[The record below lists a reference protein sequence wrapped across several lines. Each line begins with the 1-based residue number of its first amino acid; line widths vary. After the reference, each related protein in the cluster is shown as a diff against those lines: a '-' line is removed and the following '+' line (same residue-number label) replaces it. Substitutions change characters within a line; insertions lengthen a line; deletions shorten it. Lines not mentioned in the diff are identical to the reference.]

1 MNLIVRFFTL
11 NASISRRVPN
21 WLRLLFPILV
31 GAILIAMFVQVMIFG
46 GKRENLVS
54 QGESTFIRWSLAFA
68 KHLAGP
74 LNSIDESGN
83 RLIAKPQVVTISVR
97 DNDLDTLEAAPNA
110 QLRDAH
116 IREYANVLEQVA
128 ASNPS
133 WVVISWLTYAHP
145 MTEDY
150 LKPLTTVINRL
161 NLHGKVTLAVN
172 FFAVGTIPT
181 EFLQTYNLVEARD
194 CGYEI
199 NVICALRPDLTWM
212 PQQIM
217 NRFFI
222 SPKPWHVSLNLPDV
236 GPNILLN
243 LPPSSS
249 IVSHS
254 FLDFRPPVM
263 AAIAPGSIVFIGND
277 TLQSLHFRDN
287 KEALQRTY
295 TVNSQSQRTHMKDG
309 IPWHVF
315 WAEMA
320 SMFISE
326 DTIAVV
332 PEWAV
337 LALIVAMTLL
347 MIAAIARW
355 GGSAL
360 APFLAMAAG
369 CYGINFFLVSS
380 YKIYLPLTL
389 MLVTEMLVFMAAAF
403 ISVAYSSY
411 SKWRFQAEAQLAES
425 TADIKQNFIHLI
437 SHNLNTPIAQL
448 RGLLEIL
455 SLKNPDDRAIGKAAI
470 SLEIIRLTVRAVLN
484 TTTMAAQELA
494 WEDHSIRNF
503 IHEFLENENIFFR
516 QTGVNVVISPAEADE
531 DHGEIWFYKCAFD
544 HAIAS
549 ACLVYAS
556 ALLSLRMNSSQISLN
571 FEPVNYEPADPQG
584 LIVTITSTKS
594 KAVMPLLDS
603 DFALGAMSTFLEMA
617 ASRGV
622 VQKTENAGS
631 IVLLFGPPPLSLQ

>member
-1 MNLIVRFFTL
+1 MNLVDRFFAL

-54 QGESTFIRWSLAFA
+54 RGESTFLRWSLAFA
-68 KHLAGP
+68 PDLTGT
-74 LNSIDESGN
+74 LNSKSEAGD
-83 RLIAKPQVVTISVR
+83 RLTTKPQVVTISVR
-97 DNDLDTLEAAPNA
+97 DSDLDALEAAPNS
-110 QLRDAH
+110 QIRDAH

-145 MTEDY
+145 MSEDY
-150 LKPLTTVINRL
+150 LKPLINVINKL
-161 NLHGKVTLAVN
+161 NLRNKVTLAVN
-172 FFAVGTIPT
+172 FFAVGTIPA
-181 EFLQTYNLVEARD
+181 EFLQTYNIVEARD
-194 CGYEI
+194 CGFELNI
-199 NVICALRPDLTWM
+199 ICAVRPDLTWM

-217 NRFFI
+217 KRFFTAR
-222 SPKPWHVSLNLPDV
+222 KPWHVSLNLPDV
-236 GPNILLN
+236 GPNIILN
-243 LPPSSS
+243 LPPAPS
-249 IVSHS
+249 IISHS

-295 TVNSQSQRTHMKDG
+295 TASSQSQRTHMKDG

-320 SMFISE
+320 SMFILE
-326 DTIAVV
+326 NTIAVV

-337 LALIVAMTLL
+337 LSLIVAMTLL
-347 MIAAIARW
+347 MMLAIARW

-360 APFLAMAAG
+360 APFSAMAVG

-380 YKIYLPLTL
+380 YKIFLPVTL
-389 MLVTEMLVFMAAAF
+389 ILVTGMLVFMAAAF

-455 SLKNPDDRAIGKAAI
+455 SMKNPEDLTIGKAAT

-484 TTTMAAQELA
+484 TTTMAAQELV
-494 WEDHSIRNF
+494 WEDYSIRNL
-503 IHEFLENENIFFR
+503 IHEFLENDNVFFK
-516 QTGVNVVISPAEADE
+516 QMGVNVVISPAETDE
-531 DHGEIWFYKCAFD
+531 DHGEIWFYKCAID
-544 HAIAS
+544 RAIAS
-549 ACLVYAS
+549 ACLVYTS
-556 ALLSLRMNSSQISLN
+556 ALLLLRMNSSQIVLN
-571 FEPVNYEPADPQG
+571 FAPVNYEPADPQG
-584 LIVTITSTKS
+584 LIVTVTSVGT
-594 KAVMPLLDS
+594 KAVMPLVDS
-603 DFALGAMSTFLEMA
+603 DFAVGAMLSFLDMA

-622 VQKTENAGS
+622 VQKTENAES
-631 IVLLFGPPPLSLQ
+631 IVLVFRPPPLIQ